1 MSPDPAP
8 ARPPAWPRSGQVL
21 AVAAPAGAVD
31 RDALESGLAVLA
43 ELAPGLRVRVD
54 AEVLTREGYLA
65 GGDELRAAHLAR
77 LLTEPGVGGVL
88 AARGGFGASRLLP
101 RLDLDRLAAAG
112 RLVMG
117 FSDLTALLN
126 ALAARGLIAVH
137 GPVVTQLP
145 RLDRASREAV
155 AGLLAGR
162 SGWPA
167 RLAGRG
173 LAPGRASG
181 VLWGGNLTML
191 CHLLGTPWQ
200 PPVAG
205 GILCL
210 EEVNEPAY
218 RLDRLLTQLELAGV
232 LEQAAGIAVGSLAGE
247 GEAEEE
253 LAAVA
258 EARLAC
264 LGKPVVAGLP
274 VGHGPRNFPVPLGA
288 RAELDGEGGWL
299 RVGLGLG

>member
-1 MSPDPAP
+1 M
-8 ARPPAWPRSGQVL
+8 
-21 AVAAPAGAVD
+21 
-31 RDALESGLAVLA
+31 
-43 ELAPGLRVRVD
+43 
-54 AEVLTREGYLA
+54 
-65 GGDELRAAHLAR
+65 
-77 LLTEPGVGGVL
+77 
-88 AARGGFGASRLLP
+88 
-101 RLDLDRLAAAG
+101 
-112 RLVMG
+112 
-117 FSDLTALLN
+117 
-126 ALAARGLIAVH
+126 AVH

-155 AGLLAGR
+155 AGLLDGR
-162 SGWPA
+162 PGWPA
-167 RLAGRG
+167 RLSGRG

-232 LEQAAGIAVGSLAGE
+232 LAQAAGIAVGSLAAE
-247 GEAEEE
+247 GEAEDE

-258 EARLAC
+258 EARLAG

-274 VGHGPRNFPVPLGA
+274 LGHGASNFPVPLGA
-288 RAELDGEGGWL
+288 GAELDGEGGWL
-299 RVGLGLG
+299 TVGLGLG